1 MSRPGLLG
9 VVVPARD
16 EAALLPGCLT
26 ALRHAATHPEL
37 AGVPV
42 LLVVA
47 TDRCTDATAE
57 LARSGGA
64 VVVDSPG
71 DTVGDARHAGAL
83 RVLAEAAHRGVP
95 PERVWLACTDAD
107 SRVPADWLAL
117 QRTAAESGVDA
128 VLGLVRVVD
137 WTGHPPHAAAAFAR
151 DYDAWRAGG
160 PGALHPHVHGANLGV
175 RGDAYLA
182 VGGFPPLAVS
192 EDAALAGALALAGR
206 LLLRTPGSPVT
217 TSARRSPRAPGGFG
231 VDLDRLAD
239 G

>member
-1 MSRPGLLG
+1 MSGPDLLG

-16 EAALLPGCLT
+16 EAALLPGCLA
-26 ALRHAATHPEL
+26 ALRRAAAHPDL

-47 TDRCTDATAE
+47 TDRCTDATPD
-57 LARSGGA
+57 LARAGGA
-64 VVVDSPG
+64 VVVDSRG

-95 PERVWLACTDAD
+95 PRRVWLAATDAD
-107 SRVPADWLAL
+107 SRVRGDWLAL
-117 QRTAAESGVDA
+117 HRAAAESGVDA
-128 VLGLVRVVD
+128 VLGLVRVAD
-137 WTGHPPHAAAAFAR
+137 WAGHPPHVAAAFTRA
-151 DYDAWRAGG
+151 YDAWRAGG

-206 LLLRTPGSPVT
+206 VLLRTPLSPVT
-217 TSARRSPRAPGGFG
+217 TSARRHPRAPGGFG
-231 VDLDRLAD
+231 ADLDRLAD